1 MSDAN
6 YLSEVREQYEELP
19 YPRREPEEEKTRI
32 LEPTLNVLAI
42 INHYCFKG
50 KQDFNG
56 FRVLAA
62 GDGTGDSTIFLA
74 EQLKEK
80 NAEIVYVD
88 ISKASMKVAQERA
101 RIRGLSNIKWIHGSI
116 LSLTEMDIG
125 EFDYITCTG
134 VLHHLENPEDGLI
147 SLRSVLR
154 PGGAIGILIYGK
166 IGRTGLYQMQDLMR
180 IVNIDEQ
187 DIHNKVENTRAIL
200 KELPA
205 TNWWVRGKNIMG
217 GPELH
222 GAASVYD
229 MFLHS
234 QDRAYTVPE
243 MYEFVS
249 NCGLNFVEHSEKKL
263 FYRPETYIKDR
274 ILLKKIYRL
283 DREKR
288 EAIAELIA
296 GDLIKHVFYV
306 SNQTDTIA
314 VLDDPDNVP
323 FLLYTPIDTQKLHDT
338 ILGNPGQ
345 QIVLKRPDG
354 FAIGIRPRKYTHLIF
369 KYLDGNRCFGDIF
382 EHIRHDLEQPDL
394 NDQEIFEDF
403 LPIFTAFNNGDWLL
417 LRDKCVDR
425 YKTRDEIQGPLLR
438 KYSA

>member
-1 MSDAN
+1 
-6 YLSEVREQYEELP
+6 
-19 YPRREPEEEKTRI
+19 
-32 LEPTLNVLAI
+32 
-42 INHYCFKG
+42 
-50 KQDFNG
+50 
-56 FRVLAA
+56 
-62 GDGTGDSTIFLA
+62 
-74 EQLKEK
+74 
-80 NAEIVYVD
+80 VD
-88 ISKASMKVAQERA
+88 ISMASMKVAQERA

-116 LSLTEMDIG
+116 LSLTEMGIG

-154 PGGAIGILIYGK
+154 PGGAIAILIYGK

-180 IVNIDEQ
+180 IVNINEQ

-205 TNWWVRGKNIMG
+205 TNWWVRGKDIMG

-222 GAASVYD
+222 GATSVYD

-234 QDRAYTVPE
+234 QDRAYTIPE
-243 MYEFVS
+243 MYEFVR
-249 NCGLNFVEHSEKKL
+249 NCGLNFVEHAGRKL
-263 FYRPETYIKDR
+263 FYRPEAYIKDH

-296 GDLIKHVFYV
+296 GDLIYHVFYV

-323 FLLYTPIDTQKLHDT
+323 FILNTPIDTLQLHDT
-338 ILGNPGQ
+338 ILGSPGQ

-354 FAIGIRPRKYTHLIF
+354 FEIGIRPRKYTHLIF

-382 EHIRHDLEQPDL
+382 DHLRHDLEQPDL
-394 NDQEIFEDF
+394 GNQEIFEDF
-403 LPIFTAFNNGDWLL
+403 LPIFTVFNNGDWLL
-417 LRDKCVDR
+417 LRDKCVGR
-425 YKTRDEIQGPLLR
+425 YKTRDEIQEPLLR
-438 KYSA
+438 KYSV